1 MNFTAMINRKS
12 EFRLANDKLYT
23 SGIREF
29 VAQTNLRIDPQTVME
44 IAKG

>member
-1 MNFTAMINRKS
+1 MNFTVMNNRKTD
-12 EFRLANDKLYT
+12 FRLANVKLYT
-23 SGIREF
+23 SGIPEF